1 MCIRDSALRFE
12 MARELCRLLKD
23 DFNLELQ
30 PAIGT
35 MPTITE
41 IGMAALLPKA
51 HESAKVVAVG
61 GGKGGGLDVGKVTI
75 QAEVVIGLK
84 KGRALLV
91 RWIFRMLW
99 IGVVGWLVYG
109 VVDGYQ
115 RGYFSIPD
123 MPEGSYLFSIK
134 SGFRG
139 IVLDAKVSEPS
150 SPDTPKVWRQIAFAN
165 PERRYIALPF
175 EVGPY
180 VVDAWSTCTAPT
192 DEELAYFRCV

>member
-1 MCIRDSALRFE
+1 M
-12 MARELCRLLKD
+12 
-23 DFNLELQ
+23 
-30 PAIGT
+30 
-35 MPTITE
+35 
-41 IGMAALLPKA
+41 
-51 HESAKVVAVG
+51 
-61 GGKGGGLDVGKVTI
+61 
-75 QAEVVIGLK
+75 
-84 KGRALLV
+84 V
-91 RWIFRMLW
+91 RWIFRMLL
-99 IGVVGWLVYG
+99 IGVVGWLGYG

-192 DEELAYFRCV
+192 DEELAYFEKTMPEETARKFALARIEAICMVEADGKKMLRGLLYSFPKL